1 MAGLYAKGMTKPL
14 VVCLALVISSSAS
27 AQTVRRSP
35 EEAKAELTRK
45 FAKGTDLAGVDFKG
59 QPEAVVLL
67 LDQAKY
73 VQAGREPGDEKET
86 HIAFI
91 RSVARRLGARPETAA
106 ELYGDRVRPGRAG
119 TVAPAEIAAREA
131 LAEDVRR
138 NPGIS
143 EEKKKRLNRNLTAT
157 SEYLRVV
164 MRGDSASVGGPAAR
178 PAELNVTV
186 VAAPADGPRYD
197 STGQRN
203 WSRMLPQVQ
212 PLSLVTHPTPSPVT
226 AGPLQ
231 SASAGMMSWASLT
244 AYFDWE
250 KGKQVAAEA
259 YTGTLNYA
267 KKMGAMCYRFFK
279 QALIDAGVLD
289 VPNPS
294 STGLIGLRPGAARM
308 FSQDVKKNPK
318 ILDEMG
324 YRQVDLAKAS
334 NDPASVPDGSLLI
347 YAAGCSFAND
357 QHGHAEITVGAG
369 TYALLRAQNSHLR
382 ELPTD
387 DNEVRVC
394 HFSCTKRSMPFLRT
408 YGKQGCL
415 KMYVPVKSS

>member
-1 MAGLYAKGMTKPL
+1 MTKPL
-14 VVCLALVISSSAS
+14 VACLALVIAFQAS
-27 AQTVRRSP
+27 AQTARRSP
-35 EEAKAELTRK
+35 AEAKAELSRK
-45 FAKGTDLAGVDFKG
+45 FAKGADVAGLDFTG
-59 QPEAVVLL
+59 QAEPLVLL

-73 VQAGREPGDEKET
+73 VQAGRESGDEKET

-131 LAEDVRR
+131 LAEDMRR

-157 SEYLRVV
+157 SEYLKAV
-164 MRGDSASVGGPAAR
+164 MNGDSASIGGPASP
-178 PAELNVTV
+178 PAELNVTAV
-186 VAAPADGPRYD
+186 SAPADGPQYD

-203 WSRMLPQVQ
+203 WSRVLPRVQ
-212 PLSLVTHPTPSPVT
+212 PLSLVVSPTPSP

-231 SASAGMMSWASLT
+231 SASAGMMSWASLS

-250 KGKQVAAEA
+250 RGKQVAAEA

-279 QALIDAGVLD
+279 QALIDAGVID
-289 VPNPS
+289 VPNPQ

-308 FSQDVKKNPK
+308 FSQDVRKNPK

-357 QHGHAEITVGAG
+357 VHGHAEITVGPG
-369 TYALLRAQNSHLR
+369 TYALLRARNRRLR

-387 DNEVRVC
+387 ANEVRVC

>member
-1 MAGLYAKGMTKPL
+1 MALAALYAVYMTKPL
-14 VVCLALVISSSAS
+14 VACLALVIAFPAS
-27 AQTVRRSP
+27 AQTARRGP
-35 EEAKAELTRK
+35 EEAKAELARK
-45 FAKGTDLAGVDFKG
+45 FAKGADLAGVDFKG
-59 QPEAVVLL
+59 QPETLVQL

-86 HIAFI
+86 HVAFI

-143 EEKKKRLNRNLTAT
+143 EEKKRRLNRNLTAT
-157 SEYLRVV
+157 SEYLKVV
-164 MRGDSASVGGPAAR
+164 MRGDSAAVGGPAA
-178 PAELNVTV
+178 LNVTV

-203 WSRMLPQVQ
+203 WSKMLPQVQ
-212 PLSLVTHPTPSPVT
+212 PLSLVTHPTPSP
-226 AGPLQ
+226 AGELK

-279 QALIDAGVLD
+279 QALIDAGVID

-334 NDPASVPDGSLLI
+334 DDPASVPDGSLLI
-347 YAAGCSFAND
+347 YAAGCSFADD

-369 TYALLRAQNSHLR
+369 TYALLRARNSHLR

-387 DNEVRVC
+387 ANEVRVC

-408 YGKQGCL
+408 YGRQGCL

>member
-1 MAGLYAKGMTKPL
+1 
-14 VVCLALVISSSAS
+14 
-27 AQTVRRSP
+27 
-35 EEAKAELTRK
+35 
-45 FAKGTDLAGVDFKG
+45 
-59 QPEAVVLL
+59 
-67 LDQAKY
+67 
-73 VQAGREPGDEKET
+73 
-86 HIAFI
+86 
-91 RSVARRLGARPETAA
+91 
-106 ELYGDRVRPGRAG
+106 
-119 TVAPAEIAAREA
+119 
-131 LAEDVRR
+131 
-138 NPGIS
+138 
-143 EEKKKRLNRNLTAT
+143 
-157 SEYLRVV
+157 
-164 MRGDSASVGGPAAR
+164 MRGDSAAIGGPAAR

-186 VAAPADGPRYD
+186 VAAPADGPTYD

-203 WSRMLPQVQ
+203 WSKMLPQVQ
-212 PLSLVTHPTPSPVT
+212 PLQLVTHPTPSPET

-267 KKMGAMCYRFFK
+267 KKMGAYCYRFFK

-289 VPNPS
+289 VPNPQ

-347 YAAGCSFAND
+347 YAAGCSFAD
-357 QHGHAEITVGAG
+357 ESAGHSEITVGPG
-369 TYALLRAQNSHLR
+369 TYALLRAQNSRLR

-387 DNEVRVC
+387 PNEVRVC